1 MSIQRHVFESNIP
14 PAKQESGP
22 APTPQG
28 AKCGLVENGLLT
40 LISQSSE

>member
-1 MSIQRHVFESNIP
+1 MIMLQRVFEINIP